1 MAKRERGCSGLRDI
15 QVGPKF
21 YVASSSLLAASFL
34 TKDPHLES
42 GCLSVCQLGS
52 EGIVGS
58 EGGSWCSDHLAQV
71 RPQL

>member
-34 TKDPHLES
+34 TKES